1 MGSDDSDSDSSV
13 GFNPL
18 KKRRTQIISESESEE
33 EPTPGCSKWNDT
45 PIRRRQRQRNIKKK
59 SVRSRFNSDNDSD
72 YEEVEPVPTRGES
85 NRRHRR
91 SPRNKTETSEDEGS
105 ETNYNGKKNE
115 RRKSSRKR
123 ISAEKQKRARVLEKL
138 HKERSKRK
146 SADNHFDNSSNSAE
160 DNKNE
165 DDEDKENNNDE
176 DEMFEVATSVF
187 SSKYSG
193 KCRFPECPD
202 RFEVGLTKIVGV
214 YFDCMDQEKPAW
226 ICAKHWKHHQ
236 DSDASSQSDED
247 YIDNNS
253 QNAEN
258 VSDCTASRDED
269 SNVEN
274 SSSMENEENERTEE
288 ESSNSE
294 DEKTDSNDDELSEF
308 RNEMDKI
315 TQIFSK
321 QTSEDE
327 ENKIKYLNE
336 HSKYQLEIHSNKNKA
351 LYLSPEKRLRRN
363 MRTAHF
369 DKGRKDDNGLCYK
382 DDDYQETIEC
392 FVKKGQKKV
401 KVFPNSIR
409 ISQYNAHCQLKGC
422 KRQFVEN
429 QTKIIGIMQKR
440 RTKIG
445 LNSQS
450 KKYWICYDH
459 VK

>member
-1 MGSDDSDSDSSV
+1 M
-13 GFNPL
+13 
-18 KKRRTQIISESESEE
+18 
-33 EPTPGCSKWNDT
+33 
-45 PIRRRQRQRNIKKK
+45 
-59 SVRSRFNSDNDSD
+59 
-72 YEEVEPVPTRGES
+72 
-85 NRRHRR
+85 H
-91 SPRNKTETSEDEGS
+91 
-105 ETNYNGKKNE
+105 
-115 RRKSSRKR
+115 
-123 ISAEKQKRARVLEKL
+123 
-138 HKERSKRK
+138 
-146 SADNHFDNSSNSAE
+146 
-160 DNKNE
+160 
-165 DDEDKENNNDE
+165 
-176 DEMFEVATSVF
+176 
-187 SSKYSG
+187 
-193 KCRFPECPD
+193 
-202 RFEVGLTKIVGV
+202 
-214 YFDCMDQEKPAW
+214 
-226 ICAKHWKHHQ
+226 CAKHWKHHQ

-247 YIDNNS
+247 YIDNDS

-308 RNEMDKI
+308 RNEMDRI

-321 QTSEDE
+321 KTSKDE
-327 ENKIKYLNE
+327 QNKIKYLNE

-392 FVKKGQKKV
+392 FVKKSRKKV